1 VVTTKDPVVTTK
13 DPVVTTKDPV
23 VTTKDPVVTTKDPV
37 VTTKDPVVT
46 TKDPVVTTKDPEVT
60 TKDPEVTTKD
70 PAADSG
76 SSSGSTTDQ
85 GAQVLDGSS
94 MRPVPKAL
102 PASDELATFR
112 AWSWAPDNDQPYIF
126 PMAWGAS
133 WRPAGDV
140 ARDALRQPAGQRS
153 MLLIGDIVDGMARHP
168 DDVCMAMVDG
178 RLTPTEFMSPW
189 LTNGIEATRRKVH
202 DYLAAFVSAGGSV
215 DAVVMDNEVTIVAG
229 HFLANGDRHW
239 EAIMADPRFPQLEAE
254 LGFSDLRQIRWGNPE
269 YVRFNQVMGAWF
281 DAALDAAVYQTVR
294 EFFPSAQF
302 SNYDSF
308 KCSDQF
314 AFPEISG
321 FREVRD
327 SHGLGSHDCRP
338 YYGRVTAQ
346 MQETAFDDRNKIGFS
361 PFGSLLFETMAIRGL
376 SNSSDRPNHAWVAAR
391 SWTGDEGWAPTPLAR
406 STHWDELVLQLA
418 MHEVDEFLYWT
429 NVGLAYLVYDNNPN
443 IMPRNEANNTVE
455 DQRALNGLLRE
466 LNEVLGPDAA
476 ERVMTGL
483 PDWDDRVIA
492 TGRTV
497 GNEVVWRLSF
507 PDGIDRAK
515 VFFTDGTQIIVQCEP
530 GRRGCWFSHPANKL
544 LLLDPDRSAPAIE
557 VLGSTAP

>member
-1 VVTTKDPVVTTK
+1 
-13 DPVVTTKDPV
+13 
-23 VTTKDPVVTTKDPV
+23 
-37 VTTKDPVVT
+37 
-46 TKDPVVTTKDPEVT
+46 
-60 TKDPEVTTKD
+60 
-70 PAADSG
+70 
-76 SSSGSTTDQ
+76 
-85 GAQVLDGSS
+85 
-94 MRPVPKAL
+94 MRPVLKAL
-102 PASDELATFR
+102 PASDELAAYR

-178 RLTPTEFMSPW
+178 RLTPTAFMSPW
-189 LTNGIEATRRKVH
+189 LTNGIEATRQKVH
-202 DYLAAFVSAGGSV
+202 DYLTAFVNAGGSV
-215 DAVVMDNEVTIVAG
+215 DGIVMDNEVTIVAG
-229 HFLANGDRHW
+229 FFLANGNPHW

-308 KCSDQF
+308 KCTDQN

-327 SHGLGSHDCRP
+327 SHGLGTHDCRP
-338 YYGRVTAQ
+338 YYGRATVQ
-346 MQETAFDDRNKIGFS
+346 MQNTAFDGRNKIGFS

-376 SNSSDRPNHAWVAAR
+376 TNSSARPSHAWVAAR
-391 SWTGDEGWAPTPLAR
+391 SWTGDEGWAPTPFAG
-406 STHWDELVLQLA
+406 SSHWDELVLQLA
-418 MHEVDEFLYWT
+418 MHEVDGFLYWT

-443 IMPRNEANNTVE
+443 IMPKNLANNTVE

-476 ERVMTGL
+476 ARVAMEL
-483 PDWDDRVIA
+483 PDWEDRVIA
-492 TGRTV
+492 TGRQV
-497 GNEVVWRLSF
+497 GDEVVWRFSF
-507 PDGIDRAK
+507 PDGVDRAK
-515 VFFTDGTQIIVQCEP
+515 VFFTDGTQIIVQSET
-530 GRRGCWFSHPANKL
+530 GRRGCWFSHRTNKL

-557 VLGSTAP
+557 VLTPSAP